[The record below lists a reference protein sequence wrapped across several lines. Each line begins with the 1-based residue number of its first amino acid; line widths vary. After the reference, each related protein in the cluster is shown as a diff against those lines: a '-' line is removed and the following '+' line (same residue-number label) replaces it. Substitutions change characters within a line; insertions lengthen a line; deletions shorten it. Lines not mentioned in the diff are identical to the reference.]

1 MYHQPLELKD
11 FLIVKVDFGCGRYI
25 ECLSIDATD
34 NTEVINVPERTFHQY
49 AIAES
54 KKPLV
59 PFQPNFRMRSAVS
72 VLE

>member
-11 FLIVKVDFGCGRYI
+11 FLIVKVDFGSGRYI

-34 NTEVINVPERTFHQY
+34 NTEVINISERAFHQY

-54 KKPLV
+54 EEAFGTIP
-59 PFQPNFRMRSAVS
+59 S
-72 VLE
+72 